1 MRLTTLHH
9 FHHHAGSRHARETCV
24 AVATALSPTGCVIR
38 VGTPRGTNSGLD
50 FVRRTIED
58 PDFLRNL
65 AARLARLGVD
75 AEDALSDTVAELLLD
90 AVALRFDPTRGTL
103 LDFAAGIGRRLSAN
117 RRRRQRR
124 IREVGEF
131 PELESPARRCPVEEA
146 DELGR
151 LRAALEQL
159 PARDRELIERRYG
172 VGSAEPL
179 PTPVGGSDRGR
190 LARAR
195 EKLRELLAGGGG
207 EPD

>member
-1 MRLTTLHH
+1 MRLTSLHH
-9 FHHHAGSRHARETCV
+9 SDDRVGSCDSRGPCV
-24 AVATALSPTGCVIR
+24 ADAISLSPTGSFIR
-38 VGTPRGTNSGLD
+38 VAGPNHTESRPD
-50 FVRRTIED
+50 FVRRTIGD
-58 PDFLRNL
+58 PEFLRSL

-75 AEDALSDTVAELLLD
+75 AEDALADTVAELLLEV
-90 AVALRFDPTRGTL
+90 VALRFDPTRGTL
-103 LDFAAGIGRRLSAN
+103 LDFATGIGRKLSAN

-124 IREVGEF
+124 IREVGDF
-131 PELESPARRCPVEEA
+131 PELEAPVRRCPVEEA

-151 LRAALEQL
+151 LRAAIEQL

-195 EKLRELLAGGGG
+195 EKLRELLACSGG
-207 EPD
+207 EAE